1 VYNRPVSP
9 NDKQEP
15 IMTNTRILGISL
27 CIAMLGPALAAA
39 SSSQQ
44 SSATSAS
51 TWSVSI
57 DPSGLQSGAARRV
70 GYPSENS
77 AASLRH
83 VGKDR
88 RVLEA
93 QSQLARVT
101 TSSEGILIVMEMGRY
116 SRSMA
121 TDPTGQRMSA
131 PQTFSKLWL
140 KLDRNGDVL
149 SMELLD

>member
-1 VYNRPVSP
+1 
-9 NDKQEP
+9 
-15 IMTNTRILGISL
+15 MTTTRVLGISV
-27 CIAMLGPALAAA
+27 CIAMLAPALTVA
-39 SSSQQ
+39 SSGQQ
-44 SSATSAS
+44 PTATAVS

-57 DPSGLQSGAARRV
+57 DPSGIQSGAVRRV

-77 AASLRH
+77 AASLKH

-93 QSQLARVT
+93 QAQLARVT
-101 TSSEGILIVMEMGRY
+101 TSSEGILIVMEIGRY

-121 TDPTGQRMSA
+121 TDPAGQRMSA

-140 KLDRNGDVL
+140 TLDKNGDIL
-149 SMELLD
+149 SLTFLD

>member
-1 VYNRPVSP
+1 
-9 NDKQEP
+9 
-15 IMTNTRILGISL
+15 MTNTRILGISL
-27 CIAMLGPALAAA
+27 CIAVLAPALTAA

-44 SSATSAS
+44 STAQAVS

-57 DPSGLQSGAARRV
+57 DPSGLESGATRRV
-70 GYPSENS
+70 GYPSANS
-77 AASLRH
+77 AASLKH

-93 QSQLARVT
+93 QAQLARVT
-101 TSSEGILIVMEMGRY
+101 TSPEGILIVMETGRY

-149 SMELLD
+149 SMDLLD